1 MTWEGVATGAMF
13 SVGSGGFMAAYA
25 LALGANNL
33 QVGILAALPFITQL
47 ARLPAILLVERIR
60 RRKALEVP
68 ALLAAQLLWAPIG
81 AVPFLLDTPGALAVA
96 LVIVLMAIRGLFTSL
111 WTTAWT
117 SRMRDL
123 VPRELMGSYYGGRL
137 TAITAATAIVGLGG
151 SFFVRWWE
159 GSSTPGDEIFAYSYL
174 LIGGAVT
181 LGLIG
186 PSLSLRAKEP
196 LMPAAQEAGRSA
208 IAVLMEPLRDRNFS
222 QLVRFLFAWSFVS
235 NLALPFFAVYML
247 TALGLSLPAVIGFTV
262 LSQGTS
268 ILFTRVWGRMVDQVG
283 SKSVL
288 SLSASLYLLV
298 ILGWVFTAYPER
310 HALTLPLLTALHI
323 FAGVAAAGVNLATST
338 IAMRVAPESNAT
350 PYVGIAG
357 IAASIGAGIGPI
369 AGGLMADF
377 FSIRSLMVDVSW
389 ASPGGILE
397 LSALELTGFDFLF
410 VIAFIAGVLSLN
422 FLVALREKGEVSR
435 DLALSQLLARADPAL
450 RAVSSVPGLGAAT
463 AMSYDYLRRV
473 PGADVALGVTAYQ
486 IAASSQAAVKSVG
499 RGRDLASDVATAVGG
514 AVEKMVSEAEDISEH
529 SMELARHATRGAAH
543 VGDDLTGHVDRV
555 VHGAVTGTLRA
566 MSGRSVAPE
575 ETLRGAGYG
584 VVEGALESGKDPIW
598 AVNLAMQAARETSEE
613 MGLDSEYSAAI
624 LAEGALQAAEASG
637 EDVADAVKNAI
648 PGRTGKH
655 SRGIPPEER
664 PGRAK

>member
-1 MTWEGVATGAMF
+1 
-13 SVGSGGFMAAYA
+13 
-25 LALGANNL
+25 
-33 QVGILAALPFITQL
+33 
-47 ARLPAILLVERIR
+47 
-60 RRKALEVP
+60 
-68 ALLAAQLLWAPIG
+68 
-81 AVPFLLDTPGALAVA
+81 
-96 LVIVLMAIRGLFTSL
+96 
-111 WTTAWT
+111 
-117 SRMRDL
+117 MRDL
-123 VPRELMGSYYGGRL
+123 VPRETMGSYYGGRL
-137 TAITAATAIVGLGG
+137 TAITAATAIVGLAG

-196 LMPAAQEAGRSA
+196 LMPAAQETGRSA

-499 RGRDLASDVATAVGG
+499 RGRELASDVATAVGG

-529 SMELARHATRGAAH
+529 GMVLARHATRGAAH
-543 VGDDLTGHVDRV
+543 VGDDLTGHVDSV

-566 MSGRSVAPE
+566 MSGRSVAP
-575 ETLRGAGYG
+575 RRKRCGARDT
-584 VVEGALESGKDPIW
+584 A
-598 AVNLAMQAARETSEE
+598 
-613 MGLDSEYSAAI
+613 
-624 LAEGALQAAEASG
+624 
-637 EDVADAVKNAI
+637 
-648 PGRTGKH
+648 
-655 SRGIPPEER
+655 
-664 PGRAK
+664 